1 MALHVV
7 LYQPEIPQNTGNVMR
22 TCAATGTRLHLIEP
36 LGFKLDPKHIKRYG
50 VNYLEHVEYDVWKDW
65 ETFHAAHPGVYAFF
79 TRYGTKSPDA
89 FDFTVPAADVYL
101 VFGRESTG
109 LPKDLLRGFR
119 DFCLRLPMNDH
130 VRSLNLSNVVCVG
143 LYEALR
149 QRGYPGLSQTEPETL
164 KGADWLDRD

>member
-7 LYQPEIPQNTGNVMR
+7 LFQPEIPQNTGNVMR
-22 TCAATGTRLHLIEP
+22 TCAATRTRLHLIEP
-36 LGFKLDPKHIKRYG
+36 LGFKLDPKHLKRSG

-65 ETFHAAHPGVYAFF
+65 EAFFATHPGIYAFF
-79 TRYGTKSPDA
+79 TRYGAKSPDR
-89 FDFTVPAADVYL
+89 FDFTAGDAEFYL

-109 LPKDLLRGFR
+109 LPKDLLKDHR
-119 DFCLRLPMNDH
+119 DACLRLPMNDH
-130 VRSLNLSNVVCVG
+130 VRSLNLANVVCVG

-149 QRGYPGLSQTEPETL
+149 QQGYPGLSGTEPETL